1 MASAG
6 ALGWGLGCQLDAGGG
21 LQVSVAQFFLY
32 LPSQTGSSGQ
42 DWVERDIL
50 LLISNLRP
58 QLRLL
63 LVTLYPTP
71 PPTAGFLRPM
81 ALAES

>member
-1 MASAG
+1 M
-6 ALGWGLGCQLDAGGG
+6 
-21 LQVSVAQFFLY
+21 QVSVAQFFLY
-32 LPSQTGSSGQ
+32 LPSPPASSGQ

-50 LLISNLRP
+50 LLISNLRL

-71 PPTAGFLRPM
+71 PPTTGSLRPM
-81 ALAES
+81 AVAES